1 MRFPRFP
8 KRWIFL
14 PRCSGIANE
23 RVILKTTVSPRK
35 TRKKISMFTICFEN
49 DMRVTEKPISSYPW
63 YLRPFFWNQK
73 RKYGQILKP
82 ALIWARV
89 PRLFAA
95 IAILYGVL
103 DRKSSPIDPVL
114 RSLITVRVSQIN
126 VCRFCI
132 DINASVLA
140 KRTGSMN
147 KVEALDQWQESDLFD
162 NKERVVLEYVEA
174 ITYTDRQVD
183 DDLTQRLYEHF
194 NEDEIV
200 ELTGLIAFQNLS
212 SKFNSALDLP
222 AQGFCRLPE
231 SADRN
236 NKKSN
241 F

>member
-1 MRFPRFP
+1 
-8 KRWIFL
+8 
-14 PRCSGIANE
+14 
-23 RVILKTTVSPRK
+23 
-35 TRKKISMFTICFEN
+35 MFTICFDD
-49 DMRVTEKPISSYPW
+49 DMRVTEKPIFSYPW

-73 RKYGQILKP
+73 RKYGQVLKP

-126 VCRFCI
+126 ECRFCI
-132 DINASVLA
+132 DINSAVLA

-147 KVEALDQWQESDLFD
+147 KVEALERWQESELFD
-162 NKERVVLEYVEA
+162 NKERVVLKYVEA
-174 ITYTDRQVD
+174 VTYTDRQVD
-183 DDLTQRLYEHF
+183 DDLTQRLYEYF
-194 NEDEIV
+194 SEDEIV

-222 AQGFCRLPE
+222 AQEFCRLPE

-236 NKKSN
+236 NEKSN
-241 F
+241 V